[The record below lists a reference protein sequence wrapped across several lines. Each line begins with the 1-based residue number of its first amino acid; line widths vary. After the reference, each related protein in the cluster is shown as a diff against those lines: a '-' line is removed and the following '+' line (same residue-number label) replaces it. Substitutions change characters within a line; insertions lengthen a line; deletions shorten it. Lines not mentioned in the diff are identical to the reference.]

1 MTTAAKP
8 LPAAHY
14 KEGTVE
20 ELIRELLERYEWA
33 VQAYLILQFVGA
45 AMVILLVGWLFVTL
59 LRDWDKW

>member
-1 MTTAAKP
+1 M
-8 LPAAHY
+8 
-14 KEGTVE
+14 E